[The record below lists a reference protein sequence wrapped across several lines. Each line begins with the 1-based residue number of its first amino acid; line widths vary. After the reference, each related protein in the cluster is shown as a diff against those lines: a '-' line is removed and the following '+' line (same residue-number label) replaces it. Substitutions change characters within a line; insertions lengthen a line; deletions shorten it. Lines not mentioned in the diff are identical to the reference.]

1 MSVAIPV
8 NKNFLSPTGY
18 KFSIARAPNVAY
30 SVQRINLPG
39 ITLGS
44 AELGTPFLTVYLPG
58 TGITYDTVS
67 VEFKVDED
75 MANYLEIFNWM
86 LGLSVG
92 KTFTGHQ
99 TVPRNSINT
108 GNNILTSDLN
118 LTIMNSASKGN
129 VSVDFYDAYPVGLSD
144 MQFDSTDTDINY
156 INATVT
162 FRYLQHT
169 ITKL

>member
-1 MSVAIPV
+1 MTVPT

-18 KFSIARAPNVAY
+18 KFSIVRAPNVAY
-30 SVQRINLPG
+30 NVQRINLPG

-44 AELGTPFLTVYLPG
+44 AELATPFLTIPLPG

-75 MANYLEIFNWM
+75 MTNYLEIFDWM

-92 KTFTGHQ
+92 NTFGGHK
-99 TVPRNSINT
+99 TVPRNSVDT

-118 LTIMNSASKGN
+118 LTIMNSASRGN

-144 MQFDSTDTDINY
+144 MNFDSTDTDINY

>member
-1 MSVAIPV
+1 MSVTTPA

-18 KFSIARAPNVAY
+18 KFSVARAPNVAY
-30 SVQRINLPG
+30 TVQRINLPG
-39 ITLGS
+39 ISLGS
-44 AELGTPFLTVYLPG
+44 AQLETPFLTIHLPG

-75 MANYLEIFNWM
+75 MSNYLEIFNWM
-86 LGLSVG
+86 LGLSVI
-92 KTFTGHQ
+92 KTFSGHQ
-99 TVPRNSINT
+99 TTPRNSVDT

-118 LTIMNSASKGN
+118 LTIMNSAFRGN
-129 VSVDFYDAYPVGLSD
+129 VSVDFYDAYPINLSD
-144 MQFDSTDTDINY
+144 MQFDSTDTDMNY

>member
-1 MSVAIPV
+1 MTVPT

-18 KFSIARAPNVAY
+18 KFSIVRAPNVSY
-30 SVQRINLPG
+30 NVQRINLPG
-39 ITLGS
+39 ISLGS
-44 AELGTPFLTVYLPG
+44 AELATPFLTIHLPG
-58 TGITYDTVS
+58 TGITYDTVA

-75 MANYLEIFNWM
+75 MANYLEIFDWM
-86 LGLSVG
+86 LGLSVA
-92 KTFTGHQ
+92 KTFGGHR
-99 TVPRNSINT
+99 TTPRNSIDT

-118 LTIMNSASKGN
+118 LTIMNSASRGN
-129 VSVDFYDAYPVGLSD
+129 VSVDFYDAYPINLSD
-144 MQFDSTDTDINY
+144 MNFDSSDTDINY